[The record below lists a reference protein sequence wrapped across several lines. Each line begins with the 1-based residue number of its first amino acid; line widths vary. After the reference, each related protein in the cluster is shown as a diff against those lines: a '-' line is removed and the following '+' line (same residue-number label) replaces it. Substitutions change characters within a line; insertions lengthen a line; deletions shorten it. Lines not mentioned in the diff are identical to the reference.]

1 MATSTVETISVSFV
15 KMKEDVAKP
24 VPSYFIHEDEAG
36 NPMMTEPVLIPIAPN
51 PNERNETWKG
61 YIKVEKA
68 GPHYFRIDGDDVL
81 TLKIPHAQ
89 VDITTGGGSLST
101 CATQQVLLERG
112 FYYCELAYNNKAYKP
127 VEKSYEGCK
136 AAMSTEGVPQAGK
149 YVQYDTSQSQLCGG
163 EALTLMKLGE
173 GCRIDW
179 PEKGMP
185 LANSITWYELRQDNN
200 AVKHRY
206 NTGTI
211 SEITVDEFNAMARVI
226 YAESDTEGAEM
237 KAIASVML
245 NRLGN
250 TTGTAYRNPVL
261 SMLTEFAQRDPSGK
275 NPNWASVTD
284 PQYAKVEGEKYKDI
298 DRLSCEKLEE
308 ARKALEEVLSGGVT
322 VSYDGFRT
330 GGTTPKPHV
339 TIGGTDFLTEKQYRT
354 CTVKPEGWDKMP
366 VWPGGPLDK

>member
-1 MATSTVETISVSFV
+1 MMANDIQSITVPFI
-15 KMKEDVAKP
+15 KMKEDKAKP
-24 VPSYFIHEDEAG
+24 VPGYFIYEDEAEK
-36 NPMMTEPVLIPIAPN
+36 PVETDPVLIPIKQN
-51 PNERNETWKG
+51 VEERNETWKG

-68 GPHYFRIDGDDVL
+68 CMHYFRIDGDDVL
-81 TLKIPHAQ
+81 TLKIPHANI
-89 VDITTGGGSLST
+89 DITTGGGSLT
-101 CATQQVLLERG
+101 TQTAQANLERG
-112 FYYCELAYNNKAYKP
+112 FHYCELTYNNKAYKP
-127 VEKSYEGCK
+127 EAKSYEGCI
-136 AAMSTEGVPQAGK
+136 AIMSTTEMPPEGK
-149 YVQYDTSQSQLCGG
+149 YVKNDTTKSELASGTPM
-163 EALTLMKLGE
+163 TLLKLGE

-179 PEKGMP
+179 PKKVTP
-185 LANSITWYELRQDNN
+185 LANPITWYEMRQDAN
-200 AVKHRY
+200 AVRHRY

-226 YAESDTEGAEM
+226 YAEADTKGAEM

-250 TTGTAYRNPVL
+250 TKGNAYRNPLL
-261 SMLTEFAQRDPSGK
+261 SMLTEFGEIKNGK

-284 PQYAKVEGEKYKDI
+284 QQYAKVQGEKYKDI

-308 ARKALEEVLSGGVT
+308 ARKALNEVLTGGVT
-322 VSYDGFRT
+322 VPYDGFRT

-354 CTVKPEGWDKMP
+354 CTVKPAGWDSLP